1 MTFVIGI
8 VSAFVYGW
16 KLTLVVLSCVPFII
30 AATSVVA
37 RLQGSLAEKELKSY
51 SDAANVAEEVFSGI
65 RTVFAFSGQEKE
77 NARFGKLLIPAENT
91 GRKKGLYSGLG
102 NALSWLIIYLCM
114 ALAIWYGVTLIL
126 DERDLPDRVY
136 TPAVLVIVL
145 FAVIMGAQ
153 NLGFAS
159 PHVEAIAVATAA
171 GQTLFN
177 IIDRP
182 SQVDPMDEKG
192 SRPESTTGH
201 IRFEGIRFRYPARP
215 DVEILKGLTEA
226 I

>member
-1 MTFVIGI
+1 VIDTFAFSFFKNVFGYFVAFRDLDKLKEGIGEKVVIVIFLIMTFVIGI

-91 GRKKGLYSGLG
+91 GLKRVSTQAWETPSLGWLSTSAMPWPSG
-102 NALSWLIIYLCM
+102 M
-114 ALAIWYGVTLIL
+114 
-126 DERDLPDRVY
+126 E
-136 TPAVLVIVL
+136 
-145 FAVIMGAQ
+145 
-153 NLGFAS
+153 
-159 PHVEAIAVATAA
+159 
-171 GQTLFN
+171 
-177 IIDRP
+177 
-182 SQVDPMDEKG
+182 
-192 SRPESTTGH
+192 
-201 IRFEGIRFRYPARP
+201 
-215 DVEILKGLTEA
+215 
-226 I
+226 